1 MAHLVPTKDLLLLK
15 PEAAMLSQPSAETC
29 LPPPPP
35 LLPFLLAQK
44 PSGKDIAASD
54 RQWLR
59 GVHNE
64 IHNVQN
70 HSEVFKWLLKVIK
83 GKSHV
88 MLLDQTTGGTSEN
101 CEPGSHSDYG
111 VEHTQAHIRYSL
123 K

>member
-83 GKSHV
+83 GKGHV
-88 MLLDQTTGGTSEN
+88 MLLDQTTGG
-101 CEPGSHSDYG
+101 Y
-111 VEHTQAHIRYSL
+111 IREL
-123 K
+123 